1 MGLTI
6 HSVGELPCE
15 ARRGYYL
22 YVLDYGWEEPIGDAL
37 RSNFQQMAGLASRH
51 DAVVMQGVVGS
62 HFVDEVLSW
71 HHINGRDAE
80 GLLPGLL
87 ITTRH
92 PREFHEQVFEDNPS
106 TSDHAIILIPM
117 KKICKT
123 ATDVVDLVSRIFEDI
138 AEGKELKHFEIADT
152 MRRGSNGAIT
162 DALILQPNF
171 VGLGVDLKKL
181 FGFFKDPKGKTDH
194 A

>member
-6 HSVGELPCE
+6 HSLGELPSE
-15 ARRGYYL
+15 VRRGYYL
-22 YVLDYGWEEPIGDAL
+22 YVLDYGWDEPVGDAL
-37 RSNFQQMAGLASRH
+37 RTNFQQMANLASRH

-80 GLLPGLL
+80 DLLPGLM

-92 PREFHEQVFEDNPS
+92 PREFRERMFDETISATEHP
-106 TSDHAIILIPM
+106 IILIPL
-117 KKICKT
+117 KRVCSN
-123 ATDVVDLVSRIFEDI
+123 ATEVVELIRRIFEDI
-138 AEGKELKHFEIADT
+138 AEGKELRDFKIADT
-152 MRRGSNGAIT
+152 MRRGTNGAIT

-171 VGLGVDLKKL
+171 AGLGVDVKKL
-181 FGFFKDPKGKTDH
+181 FGFLKDL
-194 A
+194 